1 MNKEKK
7 NTNFGMKIISQ
18 HGMKCNLSVVFDAR
32 NKCKLFKCFSEFI
45 SSIDLMISFFF
56 CFYLSI

>member
-1 MNKEKK
+1 MNKEKKK
-7 NTNFGMKIISQ
+7 NTNFGMKISSQ
-18 HGMKCNLSVVFDAR
+18 HRMKRNLVFNAR

-56 CFYLSI
+56 CFYLSM